1 MTKSDDSLSIVPDDP
16 IYSHQESMPIDASE
30 RTAEGLSTA
39 MRLGVKVNVDGKALP
54 QDATVDQIV
63 EALKA
68 SMARDSER
76 SQQ

>member
-1 MTKSDDSLSIVPDDP
+1 
-16 IYSHQESMPIDASE
+16 
-30 RTAEGLSTA
+30 

-68 SMARDSER
+68 SLAKDKE
-76 SQQ
+76 SQEGVLVTEPSASKSV